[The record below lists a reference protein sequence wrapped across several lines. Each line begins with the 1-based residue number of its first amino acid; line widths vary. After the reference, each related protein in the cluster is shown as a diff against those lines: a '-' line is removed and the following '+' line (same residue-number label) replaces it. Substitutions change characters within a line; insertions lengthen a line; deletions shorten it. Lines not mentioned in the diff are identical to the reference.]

1 MIITTIFVGLF
12 LIGLMLAAISINA
25 SICLDA
31 LDVIGSVMLGFGI
44 VGTGAALLIILST
57 HVGVD
62 ADIQKSKIEY
72 YGLQTRYEL
81 VTSDYEDVSKSDVI
95 KDITDWNK
103 NVYSHKRWA
112 KSPWT
117 NWFYSQ
123 YFVDQLEY
131 IDINGK
137 WSY

>member
-1 MIITTIFVGLF
+1 MIITLIFVGMF
-12 LIGLMLAAISINA
+12 LIGLMLAAISINT
-25 SICLDA
+25 SICFDELD
-31 LDVIGSVMLGFGI
+31 LIGDLMMGFGAICTII
-44 VGTGAALLIILST
+44 VLVIIIFT

-95 KDITDWNK
+95 KDITNWNK
-103 NVYSHKRWA
+103 NVYSYKRWG